1 VLRGYLGH
9 ISDLEEETMKIQ
21 ELIEILRKYDPDK
34 DVEIESSWGEY
45 SPKEIRRVSV
55 EDGCVVLR
63 EDIVGMRKT

>member
-1 VLRGYLGH
+1 
-9 ISDLEEETMKIQ
+9 MKIQ